1 MINKEKVIQ
10 KALDTLYDA
19 FNNVRNSYNK
29 DTIIV
34 NAQLIKSTAYAYEV
48 LTTNETKIENNS
60 FTSNITDSSIVGLS
74 DSNIL
79 RREETYDAM

>member
-19 FNNVRNSYNK
+19 FNNVRSTYN
-29 DTIIV
+29 TEIIV
-34 NAQLIKSTAYAYEV
+34 ANAQLIKSTAYAYKA
-48 LTTNETKIENNS
+48 LTINETKIENNS

-79 RREETYDAM
+79 RKEETY